1 MRYFLIFFTL
11 VLFANCS
18 SVPKEY
24 LINDDTCHYN
34 NPIFKISKE
43 ELIIDEKILNLLQ
56 KEKRSIVIVDD
67 DDYKNEY
74 WYSKDEITNK
84 QTNKQTNINKYLYY
98 NNKGKINFSAFT
110 YNNIYTLGKETNY
123 DKQGNITKVIDYEKG
138 YNICWAEAIA
148 IVKKI
153 AKKEIEKYEITEFY
167 AVHNNLN
174 EFPEVKPIW
183 YIGLLKGNENYKNE
197 VNKKG
202 TLRFR
207 IDGITGKVLKKY
219 RIQSGF

>member
-1 MRYFLIFFTL
+1 MRYFFIFFTL

-24 LINDDTCHYN
+24 LVNDDICYYN

-56 KEKRSIVIVDD
+56 KEKKSIVTVDD
-67 DDYKNEY
+67 NDYKNEY

-123 DKQGNITKVIDYEKG
+123 DNQGNITKVMDYEKG

-148 IVKKI
+148 IVKKV
-153 AKKEIEKYEITEFY
+153 AKKEIKKYEITEFY

-197 VNKKG
+197 VNRKG
-202 TLRFR
+202 TLRFS

-219 RIQSGF
+219 RIKSGF

>member
-1 MRYFLIFFTL
+1 MRYFLIFFIL
-11 VLFANCS
+11 VLLVNCS

-24 LINDDTCHYN
+24 LINDDVCHYN
-34 NPIFKISKE
+34 YPIFNITKE
-43 ELIIDEKILNLLQ
+43 ELLIDEKILNLLQ
-56 KEKRSIVIVDD
+56 KEKRSIVTVDG

-84 QTNKQTNINKYLYY
+84 QTNKVTNINKYLYY
-98 NNKGKINFSAFT
+98 NNKGKIIFSAFT
-110 YNNIYTLGKETNY
+110 YNNIYNLGKETDY
-123 DKQGNITKVIDYEKG
+123 DEQGNITKVIDYEKG